1 MNIEE
6 IKEGMYV
13 KYTRGLINGYVPP
26 RIAKITDCPDKDL
39 IKIDNGQVILRNDI
53 LKASKNI
60 IGLIKEKDLVKIE
73 YYSLRYEKRVTRL
86 FEVDYIDKDY
96 LIFKNAYCTFQL
108 KNNEWSKS
116 DKQLEPIIKEFL
128 TKEQFENMSYKVGE

>member
-26 RIAKITDCPDKDL
+26 RIAKITDCSDKDL

-53 LKASKNI
+53 LTASKNI
-60 IGLIKEKDLVKIE
+60 IGLIQTGDYVNGKKVDEISLIE
-73 YYSLRYEKRVTRL
+73 DTYYIKTKVSNTNNY
-86 FEVDYIDKDY
+86 DY
-96 LIFKNAYCTFQL
+96 LPVHLI
-108 KNNEWSKS
+108 KS
-116 DKQLEPIIKEFL
+116 IV
-128 TKEQFENMSYKVGE
+128 TKEQFESMTYEVEE

>member
-26 RIAKITDCPDKDL
+26 RIAKITDCSDKDL

-53 LKASKNI
+53 LTASKNI
-60 IGLIKEKDLVKIE
+60 IGLIQTGDYVNGKKVDEISLIE
-73 YYSLRYEKRVTRL
+73 DTYYIKTKVSNTNNY
-86 FEVDYIDKDY
+86 DY
-96 LIFKNAYCTFQL
+96 LPGHL
-108 KNNEWSKS
+108 
-116 DKQLEPIIKEFL
+116 IKTIL
-128 TKEQFENMSYKVGE
+128 TKEQFESMTYEVEE